1 VAKADDVPD
10 EDLIRAEAVPVGATG
25 RRPDDPLPGRGLHTL
40 AQHNRKRSSAC
51 VRTLTRMR
59 LLWQLIGTLLLVG
72 FMLKYWWLIALLIAA
87 VAAWK
92 YGPGL
97 PRRRVGAPL
106 PGSGLHQ
113 LAQHS

>member
-1 VAKADDVPD
+1 
-10 EDLIRAEAVPVGATG
+10 
-25 RRPDDPLPGRGLHTL
+25 
-40 AQHNRKRSSAC
+40 
-51 VRTLTRMR
+51 MR